1 MPVKQLSLRALDQGV
16 NNRNAKVLKRYEASC
31 RTFEKEYRTAMRGHR
46 AILADD
52 LQFAYYLLKQM
63 ERYEDEK
70 LTKRNVLVRC
80 TYKVHVPPLK
90 INISRPNSKLVPSCP
105 QTDRPAGN
113 DGKREEVNVASV
125 RPLTAP
131 AGRSLTTTEKKNAIR
146 RYSQIKNKTGK
157 KKRGKPA
164 RSRSAPV
171 PSNQEEGEEE
181 DEPVPPTPLARFTR
195 TYEYNRKVLL
205 CRSRQEERRMERIR
219 EAEDDSENES
229 KYDDVKG
236 DEDNCF
242 EIEDEECH
250 ETRKHDYWIWK
261 IDVLFEKWRRNDKQ
275 LDDDDIYSLY
285 EEDLDEEIFDDNQV
299 QSYMKPGIRQVN
311 TSGRNK
317 LVNFTKNKVLKYRWA
332 FAGEGFKKSAE
343 DTRKSRRKFV
353 TAELSNKER
362 QKIRE
367 EAETKCRRLKR
378 MVQESDYLRNEVY
391 LMAPFYKTKQAL
403 IAKVA
408 AKQPALFQ

>member
-1 MPVKQLSLRALDQGV
+1 MPVKYLKTLDKGV
-16 NNRNAKVLKRYEASC
+16 HNRNTKVLKRYEASC
-31 RTFEKEYRTAMRGHR
+31 RGFEKDYQTAMRGHR

-63 ERYEDEK
+63 EKYEDEK
-70 LTKRNVLVRC
+70 LTKRNVVVRC
-80 TYKVHVPPLK
+80 TYKVPSLK
-90 INISRPNSKLVPSCP
+90 LDTKRPNSNLESICP
-105 QTDRPAGN
+105 QTDRPSGCVGQRK
-113 DGKREEVNVASV
+113 DIPFV

-131 AGRSLTTTEKKNAIR
+131 AGRSLTTTDKKNVIR
-146 RYSQIKNKTGK
+146 KHNRFRNKNSK
-157 KKRGKPA
+157 KKDGKPI

-171 PSNQEEGEEE
+171 TAHQEDSNEEGEQ
-181 DEPVPPTPLARFTR
+181 VPPTPIARFTR

-219 EAEDDSENES
+219 EAEEEYENQSNYSDDKEEE
-229 KYDDVKG
+229 DDNYFDV
-236 DEDNCF
+236 
-242 EIEDEECH
+242 EEASH
-250 ETRKHDYWIWK
+250 ETRKHDYWMWK
-261 IDVLFEKWRRNDKQ
+261 IDVLFEKWRRNDRQ
-275 LDDDDIYSLY
+275 LEDDDIYSLY

-299 QSYMKPGIRQVN
+299 QSYTKPGMRQVN
-311 TSGRNK
+311 TLGRTK
-317 LVNFTKNKVLKYRWA
+317 LVKFTRNKVLKYRWA
-332 FAGEGFKKSAE
+332 FAGEGFNKSAE
-343 DTRKSRRKFV
+343 DNRKIRRKFI
-353 TAELSNKER
+353 TAELSHRER

-367 EAETKCRRLKR
+367 EAETKCRRVKK

>member
-1 MPVKQLSLRALDQGV
+1 MPVKHLSLRALNQGV
-16 NNRNAKVLKRYEASC
+16 NNRNAKVLRRYEDSC
-31 RTFEKEYRTAMRGHR
+31 KSFEKDYHTAMRGHR

-70 LTKRNVLVRC
+70 LTKRNVVVRC
-80 TYKVHVPPLK
+80 SHKIPNLK
-90 INISRPNSKLVPSCP
+90 INISRPTSRLVPDCP
-105 QTDRPAGN
+105 LTDRPVGN
-113 DGKREEVNVASV
+113 REKREDVIPTV

-131 AGRSLTTTEKKNAIR
+131 AAGRSLTTVTKKNDTR
-146 RYSQIKNKTGK
+146 RYNQVKNKAGRK
-157 KKRGKPA
+157 ARGKPA

-171 PSNQEEGEEE
+171 PSHQEGDED

-205 CRSRQEERRMERIR
+205 CRSRQEELRLERIR
-219 EAEDDSENES
+219 EAEDGSEDES
-229 KYDDVKG
+229 NYDDLK
-236 DEDNCF
+236 EDDF
-242 EIEDEECH
+242 EIEEEDSH
-250 ETRKHDYWIWK
+250 ETRKHDYWMWK
-261 IDVLFEKWRRNDKQ
+261 IDVLFEKWRRNDRE

-285 EEDLDEEIFDDNQV
+285 EEDLDEEIFDDNQI
-299 QSYMKPGIRQVN
+299 QSYIKPGIRQIN
-311 TSGRNK
+311 TTGRTQ
-317 LVNFTKNKVLKYRWA
+317 LVSFTKNKVLKYRWA
-332 FAGEGFKKSAE
+332 FAGERFNKGAD
-343 DTRKSRRKFV
+343 DTRKNRRKFV
-353 TAELSNKER
+353 TAELSSKER